1 MTGSRSGS
9 TSTSSRKRTAPH
21 QRAKKRFGQHFLS
34 DVNILARIVDA
45 AGVTAE
51 DVVLEVGPGLGSL
64 TAVLAERAQRVVAVE
79 IDHDLI
85 ASLRDRFAG
94 TPNVAIIE
102 ADVLDHTGADLLAQ
116 AGAAPPYL
124 VVANLPYNIAAPV
137 LRRFFE
143 SDAPPSRLVVMVQLE
158 VAEVIVA
165 NPGKMS
171 LLSVATQVYGDTS
184 LVMKVAPGAFSPPP
198 NVQSA
203 VVRIDVTAQ
212 PKVDVPLDTFF
223 GVVRAGFGNPRKQ
236 LRNSLSLGLHVKQ
249 DVIDSVMAAAG
260 IDVMLRPQMLSLD
273 DWAAITGAWIA
284 RPQ

>member
-9 TSTSSRKRTAPH
+9 TSTSSRKRAAPH

-45 AGVTAE
+45 AGVTTE

-102 ADVLDHTGADLLAQ
+102 ADVLDHTGAELLAQ

-203 VVRIDVTAQ
+203 VVRIDVENG
-212 PKVDVPLDTFF
+212 VPLVRQVSGEELEQFLKRHPNLKLPTFSLADINRAITTSEDT
-223 GVVRAGFGNPRKQ
+223 
-236 LRNSLSLGLHVKQ
+236 NSLV
-249 DVIDSVMAAAG
+249 DPRTISVVN
-260 IDVMLRPQMLSLD
+260 DPS
-273 DWAAITGAWIA
+273 A
-284 RPQ
+284 R